1 MSDSV
6 ELEGYRDN
14 IAATFQEGMAVPCIS
29 YRYRVPDKLCGFA
42 KKDVDAVLL
51 GILADDCLVKMWM
64 DARSLFEP
72 GNDRCLASVLAADY
86 AAVIQRDVW
95 ELAIGLKPIYVN
107 EEKKRFWLANLL
119 GGIQRAE
126 INLSKAFEAELKK
139 DSVYY
144 LGDELEVLL
153 KKAESE
159 LNTVDE
165 SEFSTQLCVLIRHF
179 ECDVNKRANAFAE
192 AAYKGYL
199 EWASSIQGYV
209 KKIETNL

>member
-1 MSDSV
+1 MCDSV
-6 ELEGYRDN
+6 GLEGYRYN
-14 IAATFQEGMAVPCIS
+14 LAATFQERMAVPCIS
-29 YRYRVPDKLCGFA
+29 YRYHVPDKRFA

-64 DARSLFEP
+64 DARNFFEP
-72 GNDRCLASVLAADY
+72 GNDRCLASVLAANY

-95 ELAIGLKPIYVN
+95 KLAVGLKPICVN
-107 EEKKRFWLANLL
+107 EEKKRFWIANLL

-126 INLSKAFEAELKK
+126 INLNKAFETVLKN

-144 LGDELEVLL
+144 LGDELKVLL
-153 KKAESE
+153 KKAERE
-159 LNTVDE
+159 LSAVDE
-165 SEFSTQLCVLIRHF
+165 SGFAAQLHVFVQRF
-179 ECDVNKRANAFAE
+179 ESDVNKRANAFAE
-192 AAYKGYL
+192 AAYKEYL